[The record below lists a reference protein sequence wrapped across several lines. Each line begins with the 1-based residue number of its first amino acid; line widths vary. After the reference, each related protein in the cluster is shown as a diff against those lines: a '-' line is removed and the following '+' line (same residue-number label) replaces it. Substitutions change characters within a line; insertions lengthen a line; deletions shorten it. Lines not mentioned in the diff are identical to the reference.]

1 MAVHVIERIAFTICD
16 ELELY
21 KSGLNDWKDPQGAL
35 QRAARAVIEAMRE
48 PTDNMR
54 EAGDEAFDWNSSE
67 LYGSYYMA
75 RTDSSECWKA
85 MIAAALEDT
94 P

>member
-1 MAVHVIERIAFTICD
+1 MTANIIERVAFTICD
-16 ELELY
+16 ELEIY
-21 KSGLNDWKDPQGAL
+21 KSGQNDWKDPQGRL
-35 QRAARAVIEAMRE
+35 QQVARAVIAAMRE

-54 EAGDEAFDWNSSE
+54 EAGEEAFDWNSSD

-85 MIAAALEDT
+85 MIAAALEDA

>member
-1 MAVHVIERIAFTICD
+1 MTANVIERVAFTICD
-16 ELELY
+16 ELELD
-21 KSGLNDWKDPQGAL
+21 KGGLNDWREPQGTL
-35 QRAARAVIEAMRE
+35 QRVARAVIEAMRE

-54 EAGDEAFDWNSSE
+54 EAGEEAFDWNSSE

-85 MIAAALEDT
+85 MIAAALEDA

>member
-1 MAVHVIERIAFTICD
+1 MTTGLIERVAFTICD

-21 KSGLNDWKDPQGAL
+21 QSGLNDWNDPHGRL
-35 QRAARAVIEAMRE
+35 QRVARAVIAAMRE
-48 PTDNMR
+48 PTDDMR
-54 EAGDEAFDWNSSE
+54 EAVEEAFDWNSSD
-67 LYGSYYMA
+67 LYGSFYMA

-85 MIAAALEDT
+85 MIAAALEDS